1 MVPKK
6 NGIIVDKGSTEVE
19 DEERPTQV
27 QKRFGKIQKKGSDQK
42 DFRGRDS
49 NTRGR
54 GRYCK
59 QK

>member
-6 NGIIVDKGSTEVE
+6 NGIIVDKGYTEVE

-42 DFRGRDS
+42 ALSKPGKFWKIPLKEMKR
-49 NTRGR
+49 
-54 GRYCK
+54 
-59 QK
+59 